1 MQEIYKSLCYIFNV
15 CTLILC
21 VYSLFVRTLVDPQVC
36 PPASRGLNPLFLAFL
51 IAILLLLLLEL
62 SEMGLNCGGGLLDLN
77 RAQRR
82 SGWHVWHGTG
92 PVADVGV

>member
-1 MQEIYKSLCYIFNV
+1 MQEIYKSLYYIFNV

-21 VYSLFVRTLVDPQVC
+21 VYSLFVRTLVDP
-36 PPASRGLNPLFLAFL
+36 PASRCLNPLFSDLL

-62 SEMGLNCGGGLLDLN
+62 SEMGLNGGGGLLDLN